1 MFHSFLLLL
10 SLLMG
15 GTAAGS
21 AESESGGEPAPDAA
35 PDAVPDAVPAAE
47 SDAAP
52 AAAPAAESAVAGG
65 GCRVS
70 DKYKYTNYGSYP
82 GYCSWSPQ
90 RFYSYS
96 FRKRKI
102 SGMLLPRSYEG
113 LPCACCDSELMDLCS
128 PYQRQREH
136 PEIPVCSNCMAP
148 ICVEC
153 STFTEYKQLGRD
165 NNRCKWCLTRLY
177 PERKI
182 VVDSAHN
189 EDVVFFQQLDS
200 AHQNFS
206 QLDVWFRSIFRINR
220 KFDFSKIWW
229 IEMTGWRFF
238 ADGDWFFQQKLE
250 HEFNI
255 VMASMLFNNS
265 KRVGRPVPTHF
276 GVFYKQFHEDPTKY
290 LLEESSQIAVMH
302 SMAFKMLT
310 RMEMRYCGLVLRR
323 VESKSALLLQNG
335 LGVNIL
341 PPKKSSESYDSEDDY

>member
-1 MFHSFLLLL
+1 MFHCFLLLL
-10 SLLMG
+10 NLLMG

-35 PDAVPDAVPAAE
+35 LDSAT
-47 SDAAP
+47 
-52 AAAPAAESAVAGG
+52 AVAGG

-70 DKYKYTNYGSYP
+70 DKRIYTNYVSCP

-90 RFYSYS
+90 RLYSSS
-96 FRKRKI
+96 FCIRSI
-102 SGMLLPRSYEG
+102 SEMLLPRSYEG

-136 PEIPVCSNCMAP
+136 PEISVCSNCMAP

-153 STFTEYKQLGRD
+153 STFTEYIQLGRD
-165 NNRCKWCLTRLY
+165 NNRCKWCLSRLY

-182 VVDSAHN
+182 VVDSAHD
-189 EDVVFFQQLDS
+189 EDVVFFQQLD
-200 AHQNFS
+200 AARQNFR
-206 QLDVWFRSIFRINR
+206 QLDVWFRSIIRINR

-229 IEMTGWRFF
+229 IKMTGWRFF
-238 ADGDWFFQQKLE
+238 ADGDWFFHQKLE

-265 KRVGRPVPTHF
+265 KRVRRQVPQYF
-276 GVFYKQFHEDPTKY
+276 GVFYKQFHEDPKKY
-290 LLEESSQIAVMH
+290 LLKESRQIAVMH

-310 RMEMRYCGLVLRR
+310 RMELSYCGLVLRC
-323 VESKSALLLQNG
+323 VESNFAHLLQNG

-341 PPKKSSESYDSEDDY
+341 PPNKSDDSEDDY